1 MTKIKL
7 TALLAVLGA
16 CLALSACGAD
26 DESEPIPAESAEV
39 LLRQLDSI
47 QARIEEGSV
56 GACEDVLGSP
66 TDPNV
71 EPVEQA
77 IADLP
82 SDVSQDVRTGLEDGF
97 NQLFELVDERCAELR
112 EEAEAGQETD
122 TQTQSQPPPPE
133 TETETVPET
142 APPETDTETVPETVP
157 PETDTGKQPVPPA
170 EESPDKGDEGDEGAE
185 GDGGAGGV
193 IAPSEGEQG

>member
-1 MTKIKL
+1 VTKIKL

-16 CLALSACGAD
+16 CLAVTACGAD
-26 DESEPIPAESAEV
+26 DEGEPIPAKSAEV

-82 SDVSQDVRTGLEDGF
+82 TDVSQDVRTGLEDGF
-97 NQLFELVDERCAELR
+97 NRLFELIDERCADLS

-122 TQTQSQPPPPE
+122 TQTQTQPPPPPPE
-133 TETETVPET
+133 TDTETETVPET
-142 APPETDTETVPETVP
+142 APETDTETVPETVP
-157 PETDTGKQPVPPA
+157 PETDTGEQTVPPA
-170 EESPDKGDEGDEGAE
+170 EETPDEGAE
-185 GDGGAGGV
+185 GGAGGV
-193 IAPSEGEQG
+193 IAPSEAEGG

>member
-1 MTKIKL
+1 VTKIKL

-112 EEAEAGQETD
+112 EEADAGQETD
-122 TQTQSQPPPPE
+122 TQTEPPPPAPE
-133 TETETVPET
+133 TDTDTETETVPET
-142 APPETDTETVPETVP
+142 VPETDTETVPETVP
-157 PETDTGKQPVPPA
+157 PETDTGEQPVPPA
-170 EESPDKGDEGDEGAE
+170 EDSPDEGAGGAQ

-193 IAPSEGEQG
+193 IAPSEAEQG